1 MVGPRGDSHSVPLEV
16 HNGRSSI
23 PMEGN
28 TMIDPLNDELLT
40 ATQAAKLCPRVAGK
54 KPHVTIIWRWAKEGV
69 GGIRLEH
76 VVISRTLYTTRE
88 ALHRFFR
95 DLAAAPLQERVY
107 DPTRPGAPTP
117 AQRRRAFNAARKR
130 LEAAL
135 MGKVEPRK

>member
-1 MVGPRGDSHSVPLEV
+1 
-16 HNGRSSI
+16 
-23 PMEGN
+23 
-28 TMIDPLNDELLT
+28 MIDPLNDELLT
-40 ATQAAKLCPRVAGK
+40 ATEAAKLCPRVAGK

-95 DLAAAPLQERVY
+95 DLAAAPLSQQGY
-107 DPTRPGAPTP
+107 DPMRPGARTA
-117 AQRRRAFNAARKR
+117 AQRRRDFIAARKR

-135 MGKVEPRK
+135 MEKAEPKS

>member
-1 MVGPRGDSHSVPLEV
+1 MAGPTGDSHSEWLEV

-23 PMEGN
+23 PKEGN

-40 ATQAAKLCPRVAGK
+40 ATEAAKLCPRVGGK
-54 KPHVTIIWRWAKEGV
+54 KPHVTIIWRWAKQGV
-69 GGIRLEH
+69 GGIQLEH

-107 DPTRPGAPTP
+107 DPTRPGEPTP

-130 LEAAL
+130 LEA
-135 MGKVEPRK
+135 GVTDNRR